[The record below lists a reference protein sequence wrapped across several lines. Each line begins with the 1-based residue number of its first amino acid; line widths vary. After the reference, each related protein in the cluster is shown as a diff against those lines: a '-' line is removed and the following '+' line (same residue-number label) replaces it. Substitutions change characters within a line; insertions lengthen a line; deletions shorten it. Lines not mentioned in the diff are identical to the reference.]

1 MSLKSFVERPEV
13 RALLSSYITVVPTPG
28 FIPPPLLVPPR
39 SAEYMLMGAAF
50 DYLLRSLAERLNP
63 SCHRGPWIATGA
75 LAFFREE
82 LTGGDPS
89 LFAAAKEC
97 HDRALAAHKKYLSD
111 GVLSDELLLGVIHL
125 ARIDRIY
132 RDGPEY
138 FRKEWLSLPYTT
150 ESAELRHL
158 YEVVPLEKFE
168 SKDQCFLNPV
178 FDLASHLVRGA
189 DADLIVDDCL
199 IDVKTTRYLKFKTRD
214 LHQIVGYYLL
224 YLLTGV
230 SAKRPIGKINRVGVY
245 FSRHA
250 FLHTLELEKI
260 IEPGQIQA
268 VLKRFVEL
276 AAPDVQERAK
286 YYGGFTHPAC
296 RNWLDDLTAELI
308 EQKALNRK
316 DRLLTRI
323 KSYAAAAVA
332 ELKEEGSWERFEE
345 RINYRCDCDVSEG
358 DKGKVVP
365 STVTFVLHG
374 ESLEIFTVKF
384 DVKRGRG
391 RDSARENVDKIKREV
406 LTYFNRNTE
415 Y

>member
-1 MSLKSFVERPEV
+1 MSLKTFVERPDV
-13 RALLSSYITVVPTPG
+13 RALLSSHITVVPTPG
-28 FIPPPLLVPPR
+28 FVPPPLLVPPR
-39 SAEYMLMGAAF
+39 SAEYMLIGAAF
-50 DYLLRSLAERLNP
+50 DYLLRSLVERLNP

-82 LTGGDPS
+82 LTGRDSS

-97 HDRALAAHKKYLSD
+97 HDRAVAAHKKYMSD

-138 FRKEWLSLPYTT
+138 FRKEWLSLPYNT
-150 ESAELRHL
+150 ETAELRQL
-158 YEVVPLEKFE
+158 YEVVPLQNFE

-199 IDVKTTRYLKFKTRD
+199 IDVKTTKHLKFKTRD
-214 LHQIVGYYLL
+214 LHQIVGYYFL

-230 SAKRPIGKINRVGVY
+230 SAKRPIGKVRHVGVY

-260 IEPGQIQA
+260 IDPGEIQT

-276 AAPDVQERAK
+276 AAPDVRERAK
-286 YYGGFTHPAC
+286 YYGGFTYPAC
-296 RNWLDDLTAELI
+296 RNWLDDLTAELK
-308 EQKALNRK
+308 EQKALDRN
-316 DRLLTRI
+316 DRLLSRI
-323 KSYAAAAVA
+323 KSYAVSAVA
-332 ELKEEGSWERFEE
+332 ELKQEDSWERFEE
-345 RINYRCDCDVSEG
+345 RINYRCACDVSG
-358 DKGKVVP
+358 DGKGKGVA
-365 STVTFVLHG
+365 SAVTFVLHG

-384 DVKRGRG
+384 EMKRGRDG
-391 RDSARENVDKIKREV
+391 DSIRENVNEIKQQV
-406 LTYFNRNTE
+406 LNYFKRSE
-415 Y
+415 GY